1 MDSEG
6 STGEWNLVT
15 RKRTKRTCS
24 WSSTETV
31 RPSKRQTD
39 DFTIIF
45 VPVNQET
52 RLTSLSSLKLTEALK
67 GICQESAC
75 QVRYNDRLNL
85 IAVEVLNEQAAQ
97 ALLKTTD
104 LCGIPV
110 RTYLALSGP
119 TTVGVIRD
127 VDMDA
132 TEEQL
137 EHNLRSESKIADIRR
152 LGKSRV
158 VKLTFQGSQLPN
170 YVLLGYV
177 RHPVLPYK
185 EKPLQCH
192 NCGGFGHKK
201 VSCTR
206 AMACKRC
213 GEHHE
218 ATDAMC
224 QSPTLRCVNCKG
236 DHEATSHACPKWIK
250 ERKILTYSKTNSIG
264 FRAARSALEG
274 QKASRSGE
282 EDAQPEILSKQA
294 KHLSKSRAVTYA
306 SVTGGTHSLPPNTEG
321 AHGSAGNGAHAAA
334 TSEPPKQTPKQP
346 PQTRQRSSTQEG
358 DAEDKSASS
367 GEAPGWTSL
376 IRAAANIA
384 FTILRNIEASWARAV
399 TTILQTMIPLLGV
412 C

>member
-1 MDSEG
+1 MSTSVINSTITAGQRSTGSSEQEPALDCKDPACSQSSSPPSAAEFVDMDSES
-6 STGEWNLVT
+6 STWEWNLIT
-15 RKRTKRTCS
+15 RKRTKRMCS

-39 DFTIIF
+39 EFTVIF

-104 LCGIPV
+104 LCRVPV
-110 RTYLALSGP
+110 RPYLALSRP
-119 TTVGVIRD
+119 TTVGVIQD

-137 EHNLRSESKIADIRR
+137 EHNLRSETKIADIRR
-152 LGKSRV
+152 LGKSRD
-158 VKLTFQGSQLPN
+158 VKLTFHGSQLPN
-170 YVLLGYV
+170 YVPLGYV

-185 EKPLQCH
+185 ERPLQCH

-201 VSCTR
+201 VSCMR
-206 AMACKRC
+206 AMACKRS
-213 GEHHE
+213 GEQHE

-236 DHEATSHACPKWIK
+236 DHEATSHACAKWIK

-274 QKASRSGE
+274 RKASRSGE
-282 EDAQPEILSKQA
+282 EDA
-294 KHLSKSRAVTYA
+294 
-306 SVTGGTHSLPPNTEG
+306 
-321 AHGSAGNGAHAAA
+321 
-334 TSEPPKQTPKQP
+334 
-346 PQTRQRSSTQEG
+346 
-358 DAEDKSASS
+358 
-367 GEAPGWTSL
+367 
-376 IRAAANIA
+376 
-384 FTILRNIEASWARAV
+384 
-399 TTILQTMIPLLGV
+399 
-412 C
+412 

>member
-1 MDSEG
+1 MSVSPAEEDDDVSPAPYQLDNVQRAVHNRRQPWAAKILHVRSLYRRPPSRRLLTWTAKAPLG
-6 STGEWNLVT
+6 NGI
-15 RKRTKRTCS
+15 TKKD
-24 WSSTETV
+24 V
-31 RPSKRQTD
+31 
-39 DFTIIF
+39 F
-45 VPVNQET
+45 
-52 RLTSLSSLKLTEALK
+52 
-67 GICQESAC
+67 
-75 QVRYNDRLNL
+75 VRYNDRLNL
-85 IAVEVLNEQAAQ
+85 IAVEVLNEQATQ
-97 ALLKTTD
+97 VLLKTTD
-104 LCGIPV
+104 LCRIPV
-110 RTYLALSGP
+110 RPYLALSGQ

-137 EHNLRSESKIADIRR
+137 EHNLRSESKIVDIRR
-152 LGKSRV
+152 LGKSSV

-213 GEHHE
+213 GEQHE

-224 QSPTLRCVNCKG
+224 QSPTLRCVNCKR
-236 DHEATSHACPKWIK
+236 DHEAISHACPKWIK

-264 FRAARSALEG
+264 FCAARSAVEG
-274 QKASRSGE
+274 QKESRSGE

-294 KHLSKSRAVTYA
+294 KQLSNSRAVTYA
-306 SVTGGTHSLPPNTEG
+306 SVTGGTHSLPPNTEA

-334 TSEPPKQTPKQP
+334 TSEPSKQTPKQP

-367 GEAPGWTSL
+367 VEAPGWTST

-384 FTILRNIEASWARAV
+384 FAISRNIEASWARTV